1 MDIGTNIIPSFMH
14 KGVNIA
20 EHMPQFCP
28 VLLKQYTLSL
38 LSLVAV
44 VYVGSLLI
52 IDY

>member
-1 MDIGTNIIPSFMH
+1 MH

-20 EHMPQFCP
+20 EHMPQLCP

-38 LSLVAV
+38 LFSVTLVVAV

-52 IDY
+52 TDY